1 MLESSSVYLFRG
13 ASFRIIPAR
22 AHAPGENNEASS
34 TDVPRDGPAIPR
46 ESYRLQRCAARRV
59 AGFTAMQAVHT
70 DIARSLVPFG
80 LAKTLLVEP
89 LSRGFSVNRLQGG
102 NGPLAYRALATVEVS
117 NIEVIGRVGLPDPRL
132 GLAWSRSMTFYG
144 RRFDAVACADPH
156 YGLRRKLA
164 VQSDAMTR
172 RQIARDDLYPVVG
185 SYYAAFRNIIQV
197 KRRTPFVLMSNTLSA
212 ATSFPVVLLD
222 CTDRQLAATLATSL
236 RLILRSNAADEG
248 AKREG
253 DADTGIH
260 VVELPAEDFE
270 KYFS

>member
-1 MLESSSVYLFRG
+1 M
-13 ASFRIIPAR
+13 R
-22 AHAPGENNEASS
+22 A
-34 TDVPRDGPAIPR
+34 
-46 ESYRLQRCAARRV
+46 
-59 AGFTAMQAVHT
+59 AGFTAMQAAHSA
-70 DIARSLVPFG
+70 IARSLAPFG
-80 LAKTLLVEP
+80 LTRTLLVEP
-89 LSRGFSVNRLQGG
+89 LARGFSVNRLHG
-102 NGPLAYRALATVEVS
+102 NSDAMACRSLATVEVS
-117 NIEVIGRVGLPDPRL
+117 HIEVIGRVGLPDPRL
-132 GLAWSRSMTFYG
+132 GLAWTRSMTFYG

-197 KRRTPFVLMSNTLSA
+197 KRRTPFVLMSGTLSA

-236 RLILRSNAADEG
+236 RLILRNG
-248 AKREG
+248 TG
-253 DADTGIH
+253 DAAAHTEVGHDTGIH
-260 VVELPAEDFE
+260 VVELPAEDFD